1 MSQLPNTSAPPWPG
15 DTPAGRFASTIRT
28 DSSDGCT
35 VALLGLPDDTGVR
48 LNNGRTGAAGGPKAF
63 RAALAR
69 YGIADS
75 AGGYLPLVFDAGDVM
90 PTGSLEKT
98 HERVTEATTAL
109 LDRGLF
115 PIAIGGG
122 HDLTYPFVRAVAA
135 KHPQLAGI
143 YFDAH
148 LDVRETPGSG
158 MPFRRLVEDCGVSAL
173 HLHGFRPLV
182 NSLEHLDWFRAH
194 GGRIHADGSPVRL
207 PVGASLLAT
216 RRRTVASKLAPTK
229 KQPTAE
235 SLFVSFDLDVLD
247 AAHAPGVSALNPAG
261 WNVREAEAW
270 GPRLWHRRARALL
283 RPHGTQPGPRPRRP
297 HGARRGPSVPDL
309 PARFRLA
316 VREAPSPNIQT
327 PVKQQT
333 RQKLQPLAPNR
344 SLMIKNWEFSGA
356 WMLELG
362 A

>member
-63 RAALAR
+63 RAALSR
-69 YGIADS
+69 YGAADS
-75 AGGYLPLVFDAGDVM
+75 AAGYLPLVFDAGDVM
-90 PTGSLEKT
+90 PTGSLDKT

-135 KHPQLAGI
+135 KHPRLAGI

-148 LDVRETPGSG
+148 LDVRETAGSG

-194 GGRIHADGSPVRL
+194 GGRTHPDDSPVRL
-207 PVGASLLAT
+207 PAGVAAT
-216 RRRTVASKLAPTK
+216 SPRSAARGRGRPRSKGRD
-229 KQPTAE
+229 

-247 AAHAPGVSALNPAG
+247 AAYAPGVSALNPAG
-261 WNVREAEAW
+261 WNVREAEVWVRAC
-270 GPRLWHRRARALL
+270 GADPRVRCFDLMELNPAHDPDGRTARVAAHLFL
-283 RPHGTQPGPRPRRP
+283 T
-297 HGARRGPSVPDL
+297 
-309 PARFRLA
+309 FLA
-316 VREAPSPNIQT
+316 GFAQR
-327 PVKQQT
+327 
-333 RQKLQPLAPNR
+333 
-344 SLMIKNWEFSGA
+344 
-356 WMLELG
+356 
-362 A
+362 

>member
-28 DSSDGCT
+28 DSSDGCAI
-35 VALLGLPDDTGVR
+35 ALLGLPDDTGVR

-69 YGIADS
+69 YGAADS
-75 AGGYLPLVFDAGDVM
+75 AVGPLPRVFDAGDVM

-109 LDRGLF
+109 LERGLF

-135 KHPQLAGI
+135 KHPKLAGI

-148 LDVRETPGSG
+148 LDVRATAGSG

-194 GGRIHADGSPVRL
+194 GGRTHPENAKVVL
-207 PVGASLLAT
+207 PKA
-216 RRRTVASKLAPTK
+216 KN
-229 KQPTAE
+229 
-235 SLFVSFDLDVLD
+235 LFVSFDLDVLD
-247 AAHAPGVSALNPAG
+247 DAHAPGVSALNPAG

-270 GPRLWHRRARALL
+270 VRACGADPRVRCFDLMELNPAHDPDGRTARAAAHLFL
-283 RPHGTQPGPRPRRP
+283 
-297 HGARRGPSVPDL
+297 S
-309 PARFRLA
+309 F
-316 VREAPSPNIQT
+316 
-327 PVKQQT
+327 
-333 RQKLQPLAPNR
+333 LQGFAQR
-344 SLMIKNWEFSGA
+344 
-356 WMLELG
+356 
-362 A
+362 

>member
-15 DTPAGRFASTIRT
+15 DTPAGRFASTMRT

-35 VALLGLPDDTGVR
+35 IALLGLPDDTGVR

-63 RAALAR
+63 RAALSR
-69 YGIADS
+69 YGVADS
-75 AGGYLPLVFDAGDVM
+75 AAGYLPLVFDAGDVM

-98 HERVTEATTAL
+98 HQRVTEVTTAL

-135 KHPQLAGI
+135 KFPKLAGI

-148 LDVRETPGSG
+148 LDVRETAGSG

-194 GGRIHADGSPVRL
+194 GGRTHPENAKVAL
-207 PVGASLLAT
+207 PKA
-216 RRRTVASKLAPTK
+216 KN
-229 KQPTAE
+229 
-235 SLFVSFDLDVLD
+235 LFVSFDLDVLD

-270 GPRLWHRRARALL
+270 VRACGADPRVRCFDLMELNPAHDPDGRTARVAAHLFL
-283 RPHGTQPGPRPRRP
+283 T
-297 HGARRGPSVPDL
+297 
-309 PARFRLA
+309 F
-316 VREAPSPNIQT
+316 
-327 PVKQQT
+327 
-333 RQKLQPLAPNR
+333 LQGFASR
-344 SLMIKNWEFSGA
+344 T
-356 WMLELG
+356 
-362 A
+362 

>member
-1 MSQLPNTSAPPWPG
+1 MLTPNTSAPPWPG
-15 DTPAGRFASTIRT
+15 DAPAGRFASTIRT

-63 RAALAR
+63 RAALSR
-69 YGIADS
+69 YGVADS

-135 KHPQLAGI
+135 KHPKLAGI

-148 LDVRETPGSG
+148 LDVRETAGSG
-158 MPFRRLVEDCGVSAL
+158 MPFRRLIEDCGVSAL

-194 GGRIHADGSPVRL
+194 GGRTHPESAKVAL
-207 PVGASLLAT
+207 PKA
-216 RRRTVASKLAPTK
+216 KN
-229 KQPTAE
+229 
-235 SLFVSFDLDVLD
+235 LFVSFDLDVLD

-270 GPRLWHRRARALL
+270 VRACGADPRVRCFDLMELNPAYDIDSRTARVAAHLFL
-283 RPHGTQPGPRPRRP
+283 
-297 HGARRGPSVPDL
+297 S
-309 PARFRLA
+309 FLA
-316 VREAPSPNIQT
+316 GFAQR
-327 PVKQQT
+327 
-333 RQKLQPLAPNR
+333 
-344 SLMIKNWEFSGA
+344 
-356 WMLELG
+356 
-362 A
+362 

>member
-28 DSSDGCT
+28 DSSDGCAI
-35 VALLGLPDDTGVR
+35 ALLGLPDDTGVR

-69 YGIADS
+69 YGAADS
-75 AGGYLPLVFDAGDVM
+75 AVGPLPRVFDAGDVM

-109 LDRGLF
+109 LERGLF

-135 KHPQLAGI
+135 KHPKLAGI

-148 LDVRETPGSG
+148 LDVRATAGSG

-194 GGRIHADGSPVRL
+194 GGRTHPENAKVVL
-207 PVGASLLAT
+207 PKA
-216 RRRTVASKLAPTK
+216 KN
-229 KQPTAE
+229 
-235 SLFVSFDLDVLD
+235 LFVSFDLDVLD
-247 AAHAPGVSALNPAG
+247 DAHAPGVSALNPAG

-270 GPRLWHRRARALL
+270 VRACGTDPRVRCFDLMELNPAHDPDGRTARAAAHLFL
-283 RPHGTQPGPRPRRP
+283 
-297 HGARRGPSVPDL
+297 S
-309 PARFRLA
+309 F
-316 VREAPSPNIQT
+316 
-327 PVKQQT
+327 
-333 RQKLQPLAPNR
+333 LQGFAQR
-344 SLMIKNWEFSGA
+344 
-356 WMLELG
+356 
-362 A
+362 